1 VYSCVANLIKLLLL
15 KCRTLTPSPHCVYF
29 LVRADC
35 LSGLLK
41 ERQQKT
47 ASKEA
52 QLKTANKEAQQK
64 TASKRVQQKPKKRN
78 RRAQQKTAS
87 KEAQQKTASKRTSK
101 RAHQQVSYRE
111 WECSSDEG
119 CSSDSSVY
127 DSA

>member
-1 VYSCVANLIKLLLL
+1 M
-15 KCRTLTPSPHCVYF
+15 PYF
-29 LVRADC
+29 NPLPALRVLFGTRR
-35 LSGLLK
+35 LPLRSTK

-47 ASKEA
+47 AS
-52 QLKTANKEAQQK
+52 KEAQQK

-87 KEAQQKTASKRTSK
+87 KKPQQKTASKRTSK
-101 RAHQQVSYRE
+101 RAQQQVSYRE

>member
-47 ASKEA
+47 AS
-52 QLKTANKEAQQK
+52 KEAQQK